1 MIRLLLV
8 DDQKLVRTGFRMLL
22 QSQPDLTVVAEAGD
36 GAEAVEAARAHRLDV
51 VLMDVRMPTV
61 DGVTACRRIRAL
73 PDPPRVLVL
82 TTFDLDEYAFS
93 AIRAGAS
100 GFLLKDAPPED
111 LLAAIRVVHSGDSVV
126 APSTT
131 RRLLERFAPYL
142 PDGAPDAAGPA
153 DALTGR
159 EHEVL
164 LLVAR
169 GRSNAEI
176 AAELFVAE
184 TTVKSHVSRILTKLG
199 LRDRVQIVV
208 YAYQHGLVRA
218 Q

>member
-1 MIRLLLV
+1 MIRVLLV
-8 DDQKLVRTGFRMLL
+8 DDQRLVRTGFRMLL
-22 QSQPDLTVVAEAGD
+22 QTQPDLTVVAEAGD
-36 GAEAVEAARAHRLDV
+36 GGEAIEAVSAHRVDV

-82 TTFDLDEYAFS
+82 TTFDLDEYAFA

-111 LLAAIRVVHSGDSVV
+111 LLSAIRVVHSGDSVV

-142 PDGAPDAAGPA
+142 PDDSAGPGPA
-153 DALTGR
+153 DALTDR

-176 AAELFVAE
+176 AGELFVAE
-184 TTVKSHVSRILTKLG
+184 TTVKSHISRILTKLD

-208 YAYQHGLVRA
+208 YAYRNGLVR
-218 Q
+218 

>member
-1 MIRLLLV
+1 
-8 DDQKLVRTGFRMLL
+8 
-22 QSQPDLTVVAEAGD
+22 
-36 GAEAVEAARAHRLDV
+36 
-51 VLMDVRMPTV
+51 
-61 DGVTACRRIRAL
+61 
-73 PDPPRVLVL
+73 VL

-142 PDGAPDAAGPA
+142 PDTETATPGPA
-153 DALTGR
+153 GGLTDR

-169 GRSNAEI
+169 GQSNAEI
-176 AAELFVAE
+176 AGELFVAE

-218 Q
+218 H